1 MIYFDNA
8 ATTEL
13 NRDIKSNI
21 LKYYDNY
28 ANASAQHSLGK
39 RSKFL
44 IEEARNIICEKLK
57 LKNNNL
63 IFTSGAT
70 ESNNLAVK
78 GLCLNNN
85 GEKKEIIISK
95 MEHSSMKEPITE
107 MKKYGYTIKYVNTLK
122 DGTVDINHLEELI
135 NKNTF
140 LVSIMSVNSETG
152 MINDTYK
159 ISKIIYEKSKIYGK
173 IFYISDMCQSILKLD
188 ICTEYIDIITGSFH
202 KINGPNGLGFLWCKN
217 LDSIKSIITGG
228 NQEKRKKAGT
238 EPLYNILLARDSV
251 IYYFKNINEIN
262 KKLKKLNDYFI
273 NKIKDFKNIEI
284 NGDIEKKIDS
294 ITNISI
300 KGYDSNFLLTFFDM
314 NDICVSIGS
323 ACNSG
328 LSIVSETL
336 KSIGYSEDRI
346 KSSIRISFGIYNEID
361 EIDEFINLLKKL
373 KKE

>member
-1 MIYFDNA
+1 M
-8 ATTEL
+8 
-13 NRDIKSNI
+13 KSPI
-21 LKYYDNY
+21 
-28 ANASAQHSLGK
+28 A
-39 RSKFL
+39 
-44 IEEARNIICEKLK
+44 E
-57 LKNNNL
+57 
-63 IFTSGAT
+63 
-70 ESNNLAVK
+70 
-78 GLCLNNN
+78 
-85 GEKKEIIISK
+85 
-95 MEHSSMKEPITE
+95 ME
-107 MKKYGYTIKYVNTLK
+107 KYGYTVKYVNTLK
-122 DGTVDINHLEELI
+122 DGTVDIKHLEELI
-135 NKNTF
+135 TKNTF

-188 ICTEYIDIITGSFH
+188 ICTEYVDIITGSFH
-202 KINGPNGLGFLWCKN
+202 KINGPNGLGFLWCNN
-217 LDSIKSIITGG
+217 LDDIKSIITGG
-228 NQEKRKKAGT
+228 QQEKRKKAGT
-238 EPLYNILLARDSV
+238 EPLYNILLAKDSV
-251 IYYFKNINEIN
+251 IDYFENIVEIN
-262 KKLKKLNDYFI
+262 KKLKKLNEYFL
-273 NKIKDFKNIEI
+273 NKIKDFENIEI
-284 NGDIEKKIDS
+284 NGDIEKKIDN

-336 KSIGYSEDRI
+336 KSMGYSEERI